1 MEHHQ
6 LKAFPQDFL
15 WGSAS
20 AAYQVEGAWNEDGKG
35 ASVWDEF
42 VRLPGKTFKETTGD
56 LAVDHYHRFKE
67 DVALMKQQGLK
78 AYRFS
83 IAWTRIL
90 PEGRGQVNQAG
101 LKFYSDLIDELLA
114 AGIEPMVTL
123 YHWDLP
129 AVLQKEYGGWESRKI
144 IADFVAYAKILFD
157 AFRGKVRYWISLN
170 EQNVFTSLG
179 YQLAVHPPG
188 VTDNKRMYEA

>member
-1 MEHHQ
+1 MKTA
-6 LKAFPQDFL
+6 KAPLFGMNLF
-15 WGSAS
+15 G
-20 AAYQVEGAWNEDGKG
+20 YQEKR
-35 ASVWDEF
+35 S
-42 VRLPGKTFKETTGD
+42 KTTGD

-123 YHWDLP
+123 YHWDLR
-129 AVLQKEYGGWESRKI
+129 LFCKRIWWSGIKKI
-144 IADFVAYAKILFD
+144 IDDFVAYAKILFD

-179 YQLAVHPPG
+179 YQLAASSRR
-188 VTDNKRMYEA
+188 NR